1 MGDNLR
7 PNILSP
13 SPDPE
18 ATVGCGLAR
27 TNSDSSAITADACKE
42 SSRLC
47 KNARLWTDEKHSMYL
62 DSLEASFVT
71 ELQRSMHMRARCL
84 EDKTL
89 GPYPSEEPQAKTC
102 NSSDLFVV
110 LRDGCWQKINY
121 KSNDSFLDSTA
132 DSHVVLDSPWI
143 CHFTSASKRRCVR
156 SAGTH
161 EHGVPCDEE
170 IHLKGNVPSG
180 SSRGLEQHSLCH
192 QRQQDLIGNTTDQNF
207 SDEDQGEKS
216 GCASVTKMSMTTTAD
231 ESSNV
236 QIVLFGKFHTKDAS
250 AVNNASSEKKQG
262 HCELLSGHPE
272 SRVCPK
278 SDLHNFLKGS

>member
-1 MGDNLR
+1 MGHNLR
-7 PNILSP
+7 RNILSP

-18 ATVGCGLAR
+18 ATVGCGLTQ
-27 TNSDSSAITADACKE
+27 TNSDSSAITANACKE
-42 SSRLC
+42 PSRLC
-47 KNARLWTDEKHSMYL
+47 KNARLLGPLTQWTDEKHSMYL

-89 GPYPSEEPQAKTC
+89 GPYPSEEPRAKTC

-143 CHFTSASKRRCVR
+143 RHFTSAGKRRCVR

-161 EHGVPCDEE
+161 EHGVPCDEG
-170 IHLKGNVPSG
+170 ICLKGNLPSG

-192 QRQQDLIGNTTDQNF
+192 QRQQDLIGNTTEVSDQNF

-216 GCASVTKMSMTTTAD
+216 SCASVMKMLMTTTAD

-236 QIVLFGKFHTKDAS
+236 QIVPFGKFHTKDAS
-250 AVNNASSEKKQG
+250 AVNNASLGE
-262 HCELLSGHPE
+262 ETRTL
-272 SRVCPK
+272 
-278 SDLHNFLKGS
+278 